1 MRLYLLPNLILILHN
16 NIYSEHIRDVFT
28 SKKVALSD
36 LGEEWTMNV
45 KGQSEKTNTNI
56 IVIHSLSLSEWVARN
71 NHKHEAMIWNA
82 SFAFKS
88 LI

>member
-36 LGEEWTMNV
+36 LGEE
-45 KGQSEKTNTNI
+45 
-56 IVIHSLSLSEWVARN
+56 
-71 NHKHEAMIWNA
+71 
-82 SFAFKS
+82 
-88 LI
+88 